1 VKGRALLAALM
12 SLAAALAMAEEG
24 SSATLAAAAARGDVA
39 SVRRLLREGVDPD
52 RGDRAGWTAL
62 HEAARAGHEGVLRA
76 LLEAGASPDPRS
88 RALGTPL
95 DIAERAGRPD
105 LARLLRAHG
114 AVGSGKSIGDAVCV
128 RPWQGEGYCAT
139 VEARDA
145 TRFRLRVLRV
155 MGCSGGCPPEPSCSA
170 GRPVGPGG
178 LSPGDVLW
186 VPASCLT
193 DTGLR

>member
-1 VKGRALLAALM
+1 MTGRTLLAAATWLIA
-12 SLAAALAMAEEG
+12 SVALAEEG
-24 SSATLAAAAARGDVA
+24 PSARLTAAAARGDVA
-39 SVRRLLREGVDPD
+39 SVRRLLAEGADPD

-62 HEAARAGHEGVLRA
+62 HEAVRAGHEGVLRA

-88 RALGTPL
+88 RARGTPL
-95 DIAERAGRPD
+95 DIAEAAGRPD
-105 LARLLRAHG
+105 LVRLLRAHG
-114 AVGSGKSIGDAVCV
+114 AVGSGKSIGDLVCV
-128 RPWQGEGYCAT
+128 RPWAGDGYCAA

-145 TRFRLRVLRV
+145 TRFRLRVVRV
-155 MGCSGGCPPEPSCSA
+155 AGCSGGCPPEPACSA

-193 DTGLR
+193 DTGRR